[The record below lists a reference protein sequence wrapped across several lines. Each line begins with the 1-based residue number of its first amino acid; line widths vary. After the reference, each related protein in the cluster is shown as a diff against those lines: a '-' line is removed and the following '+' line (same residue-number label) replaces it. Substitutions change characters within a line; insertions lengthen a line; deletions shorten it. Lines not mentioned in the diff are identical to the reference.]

1 MTKSANPWRERRDL
15 RAAEK
20 KDVDKTEATKEAKFL
35 AEEDAIIELAF
46 YLSEPAM
53 CFRVQSRVSTDGSK
67 SPDIPVLSR
76 KVKKNMEAS
85 LRKCTPEERA

>member
-1 MTKSANPWRERRDL
+1 M

-20 KDVDKTEATKEAKFL
+20 KADDKSEETKAARFL
-35 AEEDAIIELAF
+35 AEENSIIELSF

-53 CFRVQSRVSTDGSK
+53 CFHVQSRVSTDRST
-67 SPDIPVLSR
+67 SPEIPVLSR
-76 KVKKNMEAS
+76 KVKNMEVS